1 LEHGDEY
8 AFVSHGDDLS
18 ASLRLGRA
26 PDPESLS
33 PTLRERRNR
42 ESPLSMEPRRGL
54 RAVILIAGLALC
66 QAVLYGESLLG
77 QKILLPLDLLA
88 RHNYYLPA
96 GHDLAG
102 TPSHNPGLS
111 DRLLQYEPE
120 RRFAASELRAGRV
133 PQWNPYGF
141 AGAPLGSLTT
151 YSPFNLIYYLFPH
164 PVALAWLEF
173 CVALA
178 AGLGT
183 HLFFRR
189 VIGVGFWPAAIGAW
203 VFPLSGFFALWQG
216 FSMLHAVAWLPW
228 VLLGTDAAVRNPKG
242 WGGPGLAL
250 ASACAMSG
258 GQLAMQVLLASGL
271 FGVWRTIEQYGWR
284 LRPPVFRVVAV
295 LTVAWAAGVM
305 LATPDW
311 LHLRDYSHASAR
323 MIDRADGL
331 EDRPPVGLSAIPQ
344 VVLPDIFGSYQT
356 GHFRIVEGNRLESSA
371 AAYVGLLAVLVL
383 VPIGLADRR
392 RRGMNGMWLGL
403 TLLSLAWVIDLP
415 GLVSAMRLPGLNIIS
430 HNRSVFIASFSLL
443 AIAVVGL
450 DRLRRGAFRPRI
462 WCLIPVLL
470 LLGASLYC
478 GYRVLNLP
486 ELVETHQLV
495 FNVEHERL
503 GLPDSKTV
511 ALVQDNYRENMM
523 RGLVL
528 CLIGLALWGWLERSP
543 AAAATVP
550 LLGALM
556 VVELLWFGRGLNPQT
571 DPALYFPRVPVLTAI
586 ERAPPG
592 RILCVGCLPPRLAES
607 HGLRDIRGY
616 DGLDPLRLVE
626 LMEIARDEE
635 VKTRASSYARLQWF
649 VPKITLSAS
658 GSHILSP
665 VLDML
670 NVRYLIL
677 RRFPFTRVP
686 FLFKHDDYWVLEN
699 REALPRVYVPERV
712 ESRDSDDE
720 ILQALAEPDFDPARV
735 AYVNEP
741 LQLPDPMRGEAL
753 LDDEVP
759 SRVAVTARMETPG
772 LVVLADLWF
781 EGWKAE
787 LNGEPVPILRTNYAL
802 RGVAVPAGESALV
815 FSYEPAGF
823 ATGVRLMTLALLVL
837 GSWTLVSI
845 RRARRSTPA

>member
-403 TLLSLAWVIDLP
+403 TLLSPQPLGVHRILQPARHCGGGTRSAAPRCISP
-415 GLVSAMRLPGLNIIS
+415 SHMVSDSGAVAARCEP
-430 HNRSVFIASFSLL
+430 LL
-443 AIAVVGL
+443 RVSGVES
-450 DRLRRGAFRPRI
+450 PRI
-462 WCLIPVLL
+462 GRDPPT
-470 LLGASLYC
+470 
-478 GYRVLNLP
+478 RV
-486 ELVETHQLV
+486 Q
-495 FNVEHERL
+495 R
-503 GLPDSKTV
+503 
-511 ALVQDNYRENMM
+511 
-523 RGLVL
+523 
-528 CLIGLALWGWLERSP
+528 
-543 AAAATVP
+543 
-550 LLGALM
+550 
-556 VVELLWFGRGLNPQT
+556 
-571 DPALYFPRVPVLTAI
+571 
-586 ERAPPG
+586 RA
-592 RILCVGCLPPRLAES
+592 RAVGS
-607 HGLRDIRGY
+607 
-616 DGLDPLRLVE
+616 
-626 LMEIARDEE
+626 
-635 VKTRASSYARLQWF
+635 ARLQDRS
-649 VPKITLSAS
+649 PRSGQLSREHDA
-658 GSHILSP
+658 GPRALS
-665 VLDML
+665 D
-670 NVRYLIL
+670 RA
-677 RRFPFTRVP
+677 R
-686 FLFKHDDYWVLEN
+686 
-699 REALPRVYVPERV
+699 AL
-712 ESRDSDDE
+712 
-720 ILQALAEPDFDPARV
+720 
-735 AYVNEP
+735 
-741 LQLPDPMRGEAL
+741 
-753 LDDEVP
+753 
-759 SRVAVTARMETPG
+759 G
-772 LVVLADLWF
+772 LVGAFARSGRDGAVARCAD
-781 EGWKAE
+781 GGRA
-787 LNGEPVPILRTNYAL
+787 
-802 RGVAVPAGESALV
+802 ALV
-815 FSYEPAGF
+815 WQGPESTDGPG
-823 ATGVRLMTLALLVL
+823 TLLPPCS
-837 GSWTLVSI
+837 GPH
-845 RRARRSTPA
+845 RD